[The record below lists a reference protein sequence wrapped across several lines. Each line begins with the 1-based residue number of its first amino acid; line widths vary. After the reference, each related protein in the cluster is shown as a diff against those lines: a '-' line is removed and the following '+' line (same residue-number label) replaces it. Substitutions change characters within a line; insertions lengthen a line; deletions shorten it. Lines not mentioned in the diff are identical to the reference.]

1 MSAQVPAALKAA
13 DITRFAHRAAQ
24 LEKPKPILAY
34 WCEYWIVN
42 QILSKGLHN
51 ADQECL
57 VYTTT
62 LMDKLEQFKSEH
74 ADEPAV
80 TDDVAG
86 KAYVEQFGLETFER
100 AENAVRANKASRQTA
115 DTFQASATFLD
126 LLQIWGP
133 VEPEISA
140 KIKFAKYHALRIAK
154 ALKGGEDPNL
164 SNPKPETPEEEAL
177 PPLDPND
184 ADVQALKGGPGKPRQ
199 PSVVEIPDDA
209 DKIQKSLAQ
218 HSVLDESL
226 HPSRDT
232 SMPPPAKRE
241 RQPSVV
247 EIPDEADGAQSKL
260 AHQSITNESLHPSRA
275 PSLPRSPANDVSPM
289 AADEAAAFYT
299 NQTERGDISPLEPPS
314 DRKSS
319 AGGNYFP
326 RIPSPPASAPDL
338 PSAPTAFGGQPPD
351 LPSAPMTM
359 DIDIDT
365 DTDLDP
371 PDLPAPPPDSSLASG
386 RRDLAGLNQQFRHSP
401 PPPPHRHGQFLPQ
414 AGPGQS
420 PQIPPNLQPQV
431 PQPQIPQNPPQ
442 LRQARGPV
450 PPVPQAQ
457 PQPIHPRPVQPTLAS
472 ASSPVNVNVGEVDD
486 QAMMKAQKHARW
498 AISALN
504 FEDVPTAVRE
514 LREALAELG
523 QR

>member
-1 MSAQVPAALKAA
+1 LGARRHVDDVSG
-13 DITRFAHRAAQ
+13 
-24 LEKPKPILAY
+24 
-34 WCEYWIVN
+34 EYWIVN

-100 AENAVRANKASRQTA
+100 ADNAVRANKASRQTA

-133 VEPEISA
+133 IDPEISA

-154 ALKGGEDPNL
+154 ALKAGEDPNL
-164 SNPKPETPEEEAL
+164 SNPKPETPAEEAL

-184 ADVQALKGGPGKPRQ
+184 ADVQALEGGPRKPRQ
-199 PSVVEIPDDA
+199 PSVVDIPDEA

-218 HSVLDESL
+218 NSALDESL

-247 EIPDEADGAQSKL
+247 EVPDEADGAQSKL

-275 PSLPRSPANDVSPM
+275 PSLPHSPTNDVSPI
-289 AADEAAAFYT
+289 AAHDAAAFYT
-299 NQTERGDISPLEPPS
+299 NQTEPVDISPLEPPS
-314 DRKSS
+314 DGKSS
-319 AGGNYFP
+319 VGGNYFP

-338 PSAPTAFGGQPPD
+338 PP
-351 LPSAPMTM
+351 APMTM
-359 DIDIDT
+359 DMDT
-365 DTDLDP
+365 HMHP

-386 RRDLAGLNQQFRHSP
+386 RGELAALNQQHRHSP

-414 AGPGQS
+414 AGPGQP
-420 PQIPPNLQPQV
+420 PQIPPNFQPQV

-442 LRQARGPV
+442 LRQVPRGPV

-457 PQPIHPRPVQPTLAS
+457 PQPIHPYPVQSTLA
-472 ASSPVNVNVGEVDD
+472 AAATPVNVNAGGVDD

-504 FEDVPTAVRE
+504 FEDVPTAIRE